1 MEKGLVYLEK
11 ENEIGTIYFNRANKR
26 NALNYEMWINII
38 ELTKQCDEDPNI
50 KVIVFRGIDDSAF
63 SAGADISE
71 FKTLRYT
78 AEGANKYNQ
87 ATLDA
92 EKLIIESS
100 KPTIAMVQ
108 GFCVGGGCEIALAC
122 DFRFSS
128 SDGKFGITPAKL
140 GLVYNLPGTK
150 NLVDLV
156 GLSNAK
162 EILYTGRLLEAEEAK
177 EIGLI
182 NRIYPKEQLEEETYL
197 FAKRICQNAQFSVRG
212 AKYVISQVAKGEVE
226 DTETIAKLV
235 LDSFETEDYR
245 EGVTAFLEKR
255 KPTFTYS

>member
-1 MEKGLVYLEK
+1 MDKGLVFLEK
-11 ENEIGTIYFNRANKR
+11 KNQIGTIYFNRANKR
-26 NALNYEMWINII
+26 NALNFEMWLSII
-38 ELTKQCDEDPNI
+38 ELVKECDEDSDI
-50 KVIVFRGIDDSAF
+50 KVIIFRGIDDSAF

-78 AEGANKYNQ
+78 AEGADKYNK
-87 ATLDA
+87 ATLVA
-92 EKLIIESS
+92 EKLIMESS
-100 KPTIAMVQ
+100 KPSIAMVQ

-128 SDGKFGITPAKL
+128 EDGKFGITPAKL

-182 NRIYPKEQLEEETYL
+182 NRIYPKEQLEEETYE

-212 AKYVISQVAKGEVE
+212 AKYVISQVAKGETE
-226 DTETIAKLV
+226 DTEDVAKLV

-255 KPTFTYS
+255 KPQFKYS